1 MQSMKKRITGD
12 IEVPTSVRFADVPTR
27 KRSSSVSG
35 AAIALISCSWIA
47 VVMNCIGM
55 LAAAGSVQRLTISVH
70 VCACA

>member
-35 AAIALISCSWIA
+35 VATDLGSGLA
-47 VVMNCIGM
+47 VVMICIGV
-55 LAAAGSVQRLTISVH
+55 LAAAAFVQHLPIGVH
-70 VCACA
+70 E